1 VPAAGAPA
9 VVVEA
14 GAGGGAAA
22 GSSAFWQP
30 ASATDANTTVNSKY
44 FMWVPHNW
52 KAAQRMLDG

>member
-1 VPAAGAPA
+1 VAA
-9 VVVEA
+9 E
-14 GAGGGAAA
+14 GAGVGAAA

-30 ASATDANTTVNSKY
+30 ASAIDANTTVKSKY